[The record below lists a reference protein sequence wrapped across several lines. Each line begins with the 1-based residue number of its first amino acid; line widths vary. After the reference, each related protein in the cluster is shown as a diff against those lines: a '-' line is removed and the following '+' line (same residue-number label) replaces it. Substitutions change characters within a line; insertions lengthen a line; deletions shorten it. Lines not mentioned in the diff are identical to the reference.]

1 MSYAD
6 LADLARTLGVDVPEQ
21 EHEALNVTSGGG
33 PTGAEEEPHGL
44 DTAFIAEE
52 GDILPSGQTAGA
64 ETGASAEEN
73 DHTHDDTISAFC
85 SITGGEPSAARHLL
99 EVKRNIF

>member
-21 EHEALNVTSGGG
+21 EHEHEAMNVTSGGV
-33 PTGAEEEPHGL
+33 PATTEDESLGL

-52 GDILPSGQTAGA
+52 GEVLPSGQTAGA
-64 ETGASAEEN
+64 EAGASTED

-99 EVKRNIF
+99 EVN